1 MPIEVER
8 DATPAPIAPEDK
20 SVLIPKS
27 VKDAAARAEAYY
39 KTEPTAEET
48 AAAAAEAAQ
57 AAEAEAAAEAAKA
70 KPVRAKKPAKPVGS
84 EPLEPVKQP
93 DIQAQTD
100 QQLAAEGDNWEHRY
114 RSMKGRYDA
123 SQQTIGS
130 MQEQMSQLGDELM
143 RTQALL
149 QGRQP
154 QQQHRQQPAAP
165 AAKLI
170 TPEDE
175 VAFGSELIDLA
186 RRAAQE
192 TVGPEL
198 DALKHQNAQLTQ
210 QARQEAQTRV
220 GQLLDREIPNWRE
233 INSDPRFLNW
243 LRLRD
248 VYSGQVRKQ
257 MLNVAYQAANAPQ
270 VKAFFDG
277 FIRDEAVTGNE
288 DLAPQHERQS
298 ETPATPQRQAAVPL
312 ASLAAP
318 GRAKPASGDT
328 PGPAD
333 KPTFTRTQISK
344 FYSDVRRGTYAG
356 READKNAMEKQIFA
370 AQNDGR
376 VR

>member
-1 MPIEVER
+1 MPVTEVER
-8 DATPAPIAPEDK
+8 NQTPAPLAPEDT
-20 SVLIPKS
+20 SVVIPKS
-27 VKDAAARAEAYY
+27 VKDAAAKAEAYY
-39 KTEPTAEET
+39 KTEPTAEEA
-48 AAAAAEAAQ
+48 AAAAAEAAR
-57 AAEAEAAAEAAKA
+57 AAEAEAAAEAV
-70 KPVRAKKPAKPVGS
+70 KPKPIRAKRPAKTEGS
-84 EPLEPVKQP
+84 EVAEPVKQA
-93 DIQAQTD
+93 DIQAHVE
-100 QQLAAEGDNWEHRY
+100 LAPAGEDNWEHRY

-220 GQLLDREIPNWRE
+220 GQRLVREIPNWRE
-233 INSDPRFLNW
+233 INSDPRDYNW

-318 GRAKPASGDT
+318 G
-328 PGPAD
+328 
-333 KPTFTRTQISK
+333 
-344 FYSDVRRGTYAG
+344 
-356 READKNAMEKQIFA
+356 
-370 AQNDGR
+370 
-376 VR
+376 

>member
-48 AAAAAEAAQ
+48 AAAAAEAAR
-57 AAEAEAAAEAAKA
+57 AAEAEAAAEVAKA
-70 KPVRAKKPAKPVGS
+70 KPVRAKKPARTEGS
-84 EPLEPVKQP
+84 EVAAPVKQA
-93 DIQAQTD
+93 DIQPV
-100 QQLAAEGDNWEHRY
+100 AEPPAGEDNWEHRY

-123 SQQTIGS
+123 AQQTIGS

-143 RTQALL
+143 RTQTLV
-149 QGRQP
+149 QGRP
-154 QQQHRQQPAAP
+154 VQQQQRQQPPAP
-165 AAKLI
+165 VAKLI

-198 DALKHQNAQLTQ
+198 DALKNQNAQLTQ

-288 DLAPQHERQS
+288 DLAPQLERQS
-298 ETPATPQRQAAVPL
+298 ETPAAPQRQAAVPL
-312 ASLAAP
+312 SSLAAP

-344 FYSDVRRGTYAG
+344 FYSDIRKGIYAG

>member
-1 MPIEVER
+1 MPVTEVER
-8 DATPAPIAPEDK
+8 NQTPAPLAPEDT
-20 SVLIPKS
+20 SVVIPKS
-27 VKDAAARAEAYY
+27 VKDAAAKAEAYY
-39 KTEPTAEET
+39 KTEPTAEEA
-48 AAAAAEAAQ
+48 AAAAAEAAR
-57 AAEAEAAAEAAKA
+57 AAEAEAAAEAV
-70 KPVRAKKPAKPVGS
+70 KPKPIRAKRPAKTEGS
-84 EPLEPVKQP
+84 EVAEPVKQA
-93 DIQAQTD
+93 DIQAHVE
-100 QQLAAEGDNWEHRY
+100 LAPAGEDNWEHRY

-143 RTQALL
+143 RTQALV

-154 QQQHRQQPAAP
+154 QQRQQAATAP
-165 AAKLI
+165 ATKLI

-233 INSDPRFLNW
+233 INSDPRDYNW

-344 FYSDVRRGTYAG
+344 FYSDVRKGIYAG